1 MSTNRNA
8 GGSGYRTGPVRP
20 ASTPDIDATIRKAQ
34 RPGNQG
40 VALTPEAYSK
50 VLRALMTGDDERR

>member
-1 MSTNRNA
+1 MSLHHAERP
-8 GGSGYRTGPVRP
+8 GLRSGSIRP
-20 ASTPDIDATIRKAQ
+20 ASAPDLDATIRKAQ

-50 VLRALMTGDDERR
+50 VLRAMMTDDSQRR